1 MSKTLVL
8 IISLLLKSYVT
19 YEINAIWKSSIVV
32 YEKCQQIVFS

>member
-8 IISLLLKSYVT
+8 IISLLLKSYVA

-32 YEKCQQIVFS
+32 FEKCQQIVCS